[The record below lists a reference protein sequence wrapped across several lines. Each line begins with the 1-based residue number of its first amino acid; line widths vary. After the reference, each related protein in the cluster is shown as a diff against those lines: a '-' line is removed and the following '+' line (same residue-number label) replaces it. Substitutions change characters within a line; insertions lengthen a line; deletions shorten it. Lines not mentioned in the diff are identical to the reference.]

1 MSDVFISYAR
11 ATVAE
16 ASRVGDALASLGYD
30 VWRDDQLSTTRAY
43 SDEIEAKLEAAKA
56 VVVLWSADAVKSQ
69 WVRAEADRARAANK
83 LVQVNLDGARLPMP
97 FDQIHCADIRGWLGA
112 PEAPGWRQTLS
123 SVAHLV
129 DPERVAPTSL
139 IGLGVAGTPFSAS
152 GDKPSIAAL
161 PFANLSNDPEQ
172 DYFVDGLMEEIVTAL
187 TRIRT
192 LFVIDA
198 GSSLSLK
205 GQDVSPTEAAQKLG
219 VRYVLEGSV
228 RKAGQRVRIAV
239 KLVDGYVGNQIWAER
254 FDGQLDD
261 IFSLQDD
268 VAGAI
273 AGVTEFSVQNAEAFR
288 ALTRPTSDLRSWD
301 LYLRAL
307 VHFRTYQREE
317 MYTAIGLLER
327 AVAFDPNYA
336 LALSLL
342 AGAHAVIV
350 QWQWTDDPAAHGAKV
365 GEYMARSLHVG
376 ADDPQVV
383 GTAAFGYWFTGDF
396 PAAARLAERA
406 VNLNPGS
413 SFTLLARGVVSA
425 SMGELD
431 IAEDCV
437 LESMKLDPLSPN
449 RSIQLGGLATIRF
462 ARERFDEAAEVAGEW
477 MAIANH
483 PMSAGLLASAGGHL
497 HDAAI
502 ARQGLSHL
510 QGISTMPRPAIAAM
524 LYHRPEHTALFLK
537 GLALADGL
545 AAV

>member
-11 ATVAE
+11 TTEPEAARVA
-16 ASRVGDALASLGYD
+16 DTLASVGYG
-30 VWRDDQLSTTRAY
+30 VWRDDQLSTTQAY
-43 SDEIEAKLEAAKA
+43 GDEIAARLEAAKA

-97 FDQIHCADIRGWLGA
+97 FDQIHCADIRGWRGA
-112 PEAPGWRQTLS
+112 PDAPGWRQTLA
-123 SVAHLV
+123 SVAKLV
-129 DPERVAPTSL
+129 DPRAVPAVKAP
-139 IGLGVAGTPFSAS
+139 IAAAFSAS

-161 PFANLSNDPEQ
+161 PFANLSNDPDQ

-228 RKAGQRVRIAV
+228 RKAGQRVRISV
-239 KLVDGYVGNQIWAER
+239 KLVDGFVGNQIWADR

-261 IFSLQDD
+261 IFALQDD
-268 VAGAI
+268 VAGSI

-288 ALTRPTSDLRSWD
+288 SLTRPTSDLRSWD

-307 VHFRTYQREE
+307 VHFRTYQRDD
-317 MYTAIGLLER
+317 MVTAVDLLER
-327 AVAFDPNYA
+327 AIGFDPNYA

-342 AGAHAVIV
+342 AGAHAIIM
-350 QWQWTDDPAAHGAKV
+350 QFQWTDDPAAHGAKV
-365 GEYMARSLHVG
+365 GEYMERSLHAG

-383 GTAAFGYWFTGDF
+383 GSAAFAYWTSGDF

-406 VNLNPGS
+406 ADLNPGS
-413 SFTLLARGVVSA
+413 SFTLLAQGVVSA

-431 IAEDCV
+431 VAEECV
-437 LESMKLDPLSPN
+437 LESMKLDPLSPS
-449 RSIQLGGLATIRF
+449 RALQLGGLATIRF
-462 ARERFDEAAEVAGEW
+462 AQERFDEAAEVGGEW

-497 HDAAI
+497 HDARI
-502 ARQGLSHL
+502 ARQGLTHL
-510 QGISTMPRPAIAAM
+510 AGLSSMPRPAIAAM
-524 LYHRPEHTALFLK
+524 LYHRPEHRTLFLH
-537 GLALADGL
+537 GMDLADGL
-545 AAV
+545 AAG